1 MLKNRER
8 LFQMDTVK
16 KKKKK
21 NFQNETEHGGGSEK

>member
-16 KKKKK
+16 KKK
-21 NFQNETEHGGGSEK
+21 NFQNYIEHGGRSEK